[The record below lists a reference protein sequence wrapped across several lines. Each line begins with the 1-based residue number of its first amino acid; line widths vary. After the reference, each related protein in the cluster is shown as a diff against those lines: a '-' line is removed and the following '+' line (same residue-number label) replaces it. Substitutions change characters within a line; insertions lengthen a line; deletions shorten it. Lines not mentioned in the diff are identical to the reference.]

1 MKNVL
6 VTDTK
11 YRMSL
16 SPIWELAG
24 KGYAITAVDY
34 EDVPANERLGFY
46 SRFVSGRELL
56 NDETF
61 CRQIEKIAKENRPVL
76 LPGNRRSLEHM
87 IDNKDVLTSC
97 CDFLIPDRQSLEMA
111 DDKRAM
117 YRVAQKIGVPVP
129 CTTSL
134 SEHESVSDMADGVR
148 YPCIIKYRNGEVL
161 GKKPADRYAIVHDR
175 DTFIRTYERMQAID
189 PNPIASDYIEGHD
202 LGVAVIMSHDHELV
216 DFLCYESL
224 REYPIEGG
232 PTCFLKTIY
241 SKKLLEYSVHLLKEI
256 QFTGIAMLDFKG
268 TPEDPYFLEIN
279 PRLWG
284 SAAITYVSRSSF
296 FESYVKAA
304 QDIAEPMHT
313 EGATPQYV
321 LGRKMRFTPQA
332 VACFAAHMKHSSHTL
347 QILLQYIKSLLD
359 PTVRDGLFTLRDPMP
374 YVKYIQN
381 LIRRR

>member
-24 KGYAITAVDY
+24 KGYAVTAIGY

-46 SRFVSGRELL
+46 SKLVSARELVT
-56 NDETF
+56 DESF
-61 CRQIEKIAKENRPVL
+61 CHRIGEIAKDSRPVL

-87 IDNKDVLTSC
+87 IDNREHLMSY
-97 CDFLIPDRQSLEMA
+97 CDFLIPERQSLELA
-111 DDKRAM
+111 DDKEAM
-117 YRVAQKIGVPVP
+117 YHVAQKIGVPVP
-129 CTTSL
+129 TTTSL
-134 SEHESVSDMADGVR
+134 SEHESVSDMADCVR

-161 GKKPADRYAIVHDR
+161 GKKPADRYAVVLDR
-175 DTFIRTYERMQAID
+175 DTFIRTYERMHAID

-202 LGVAVIMSHDHELV
+202 LGVAVVMSRDQELI
-216 DFLCYESL
+216 DFICYESL

-241 SKKLLEYSVHLLKEI
+241 SKKLLDYSVRLLKEI
-256 QFTGIAMLDFKG
+256 RFTGIAMLDFKG
-268 TPEDPYFLEIN
+268 TPEDPFFLEIN

-284 SAAITYVSRSSF
+284 SAAITYISRSNF
-296 FESYVKAA
+296 FESYVKGA
-304 QDIAEPMHT
+304 QGIAEPMST
-313 EGATPQYV
+313 ETAAPQYA

-332 VACFAAHMKHSSHTL
+332 IACFASHMKHSPHTMR
-347 QILLQYIKSLLD
+347 IFLQYIRSLLD

-381 LIRRR
+381 LMQRR